1 MKNKKPKLITMEF
14 RTSFGFFLDFFKPR
28 ARGAQI
34 TRVII
39 IFLLI
44 VYIVKFYRFINNS

>member
-14 RTSFGFFLDFFKPR
+14 RKASVFLTSSSSSEGV
-28 ARGAQI
+28 QI